1 MVTLK
6 QISTF
11 ENGFFWNNYVSIE
24 SDFLKFL
31 EYAPYHESNLKMYSP
46 KLTGLLL
53 QTGGFVDSAF
63 REMASYFDLTA
74 FLRQKDGPLK
84 AVSKGKTVK
93 NIVDYFAVWETI
105 YNLSSNSE
113 GELIAKLDF
122 GDEPLTPFAKF
133 ASPSFDKT
141 DWW

>member
-1 MVTLK
+1 
-6 QISTF
+6 
-11 ENGFFWNNYVSIE
+11 
-24 SDFLKFL
+24 
-31 EYAPYHESNLKMYSP
+31 
-46 KLTGLLL
+46 
-53 QTGGFVDSAF
+53 
-63 REMASYFDLTA
+63 MANYFDLIA
-74 FLRQKDGPLK
+74 VLRQKDGTFK
-84 AVSKGKTVK
+84 AAPKGKIVK
-93 NIVDYFAVWETI
+93 DVVDYFAVWETI